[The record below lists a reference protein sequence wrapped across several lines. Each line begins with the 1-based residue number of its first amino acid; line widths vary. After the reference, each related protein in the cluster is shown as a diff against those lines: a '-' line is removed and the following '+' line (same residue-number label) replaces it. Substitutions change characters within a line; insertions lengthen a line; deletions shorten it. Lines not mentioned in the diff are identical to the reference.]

1 MFVNPLIVGV
11 KQFSD
16 WTEADSPESVLYG
29 LGNNTGNMMFTQSL
43 VSSLKGAIWGSFAID
58 HADLEGRD
66 AIVIASA
73 NWVNNFEDYGWLAD
87 RLEKTKLPVFLVGIG
102 AQSTLDKVIPNV
114 SAGTR
119 RLLSLVTDR
128 SKFISTRGPFSS
140 MVLEELGF
148 KNSIPTG
155 CPSLLLAGHLGPNIR
170 VSEFISYEN
179 CCIHATRHGFQYANS
194 NDSLLYKFA
203 FENKIDIVL
212 QSETPDI
219 CFSQCSIPGDKNS
232 NISYSALIDSYGVND
247 LGLIKVYLER
257 HGKSFANIHNWL
269 SYMKSKSF
277 CFGTRIHGTIASILA
292 GTPALLIVTD
302 SRTQELAEVMTI
314 PHILQ
319 NEFNKLNYSDVDFLY
334 RQFNWTDLSLNYSN
348 YRKRFKN
355 FFESNKLV
363 LI

>member
-1 MFVNPLIVGV
+1 MFINPLIVGV
-11 KQFSD
+11 RQFSSWHD
-16 WTEADSPESVLYG
+16 AESPESVLYG
-29 LGNNTGNMMFTQSL
+29 LGNNTGNMMFTHSL
-43 VSSLKGAIWGSFAID
+43 VSSLKGAIWGSFAIN

-73 NWVNNFEDYGWLAD
+73 NWVNSFEDYGWLAD

-102 AQSTLDKVIPNV
+102 AQSTLDKAIPSV
-114 SAGTR
+114 SSGTR
-119 RLLSLVTDR
+119 RLLSLVADR
-128 SKFISTRGPFSS
+128 SNFISTRGPFSS
-140 MVLEELGF
+140 MVLEQIGF

-155 CPSLLLAGHLGPNIR
+155 CPSLLLAGNLGPDIR
-170 VSEFISYEN
+170 VSEVVSYEN
-179 CCIHATRHGFQYANS
+179 CCIHATRHGFQYANT

-203 FENKIDIVL
+203 LQNNIDIIL

-219 CFSQCSIPGDKNS
+219 CFSQFSIPDDKNS
-232 NISYSALIDSYGVND
+232 DISYSALIDSYGVND
-247 LGLIKVYLER
+247 LDIIKVYLER

-269 SYMKSKSF
+269 SYMKSRSF

-292 GTPALLIVTD
+292 GTPALLIATD
-302 SRTQELAEVMTI
+302 SRTQELAEVMAI

-319 NEFNKLNYSDVDFLY
+319 QEFNKLNYSDVDFLY
-334 RQFNWTDLSLNYSN
+334 RQFNWSDLSLNYAN
-348 YRKRFKN
+348 YRQKFQH